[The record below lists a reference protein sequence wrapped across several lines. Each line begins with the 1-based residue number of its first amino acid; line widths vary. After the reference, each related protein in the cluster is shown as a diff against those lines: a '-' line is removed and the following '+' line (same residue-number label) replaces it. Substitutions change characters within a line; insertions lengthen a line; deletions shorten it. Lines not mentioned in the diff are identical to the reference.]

1 MENNTYYLE
10 FLYNRHSDIV
20 WTSSILIIIG
30 CVIGIIGN
38 AIVIYFYF
46 FRIKE
51 RGERYFIP
59 WLAVVDLLGCIVLPI
74 NRVLTT
80 KFMYHFPGQT
90 TCRLLSFLNISFP
103 GISGHML
110 LLISIQR
117 YLLVCK
123 PIRPKMTRILKRL
136 SFGIVC
142 LVTVAYSSPLLFIK
156 RFLKTTV
163 VYMNLNITA
172 EVCTY
177 PEDLKPSLRAYTTIL
192 LVIVVTNILLAAGF
206 YIPVLKRISLLFRAK
221 KYKLKKIGSFNSNRG
236 SLYKASRAIV
246 LRNVRCNFIKMRNFN
261 KMQDIDI
268 TETVSNPSKR
278 SDEEAHNTTTAPI
291 TTMSDI
297 KMTENVSNSTKRS
310 DEEGLSTTTS
320 EGLSS
325 PTEKEPIKRETTSNH
340 RRITIMFFLILV
352 TYVLSYTPPVVLY
365 ILFYHLEDFTPL
377 TMTKAETAVWYYM
390 SGLLVLNHIINPL
403 IYGCFDKMFRS
414 QLRQSCQRKT

>member
-1 MENNTYYLE
+1 
-10 FLYNRHSDIV
+10 
-20 WTSSILIIIG
+20 
-30 CVIGIIGN
+30 
-38 AIVIYFYF
+38 
-46 FRIKE
+46 
-51 RGERYFIP
+51 
-59 WLAVVDLLGCIVLPI
+59 
-74 NRVLTT
+74 
-80 KFMYHFPGQT
+80 
-90 TCRLLSFLNISFP
+90 
-103 GISGHML
+103 
-110 LLISIQR
+110 
-117 YLLVCK
+117 
-123 PIRPKMTRILKRL
+123 MTRIWKRL

-177 PEDLKPSLRAYTTIL
+177 SVDLKPSLRAYTTIL

-206 YIPVLKRISLLFRAK
+206 YIPVLKRISLLFSAK
-221 KYKLKKIGSFNSNRG
+221 KYKLKKGGSFNSNRG

-246 LRNVRCNFIKMRNFN
+246 LKNVRCHFIKMRNLN
-261 KMQDIDI
+261 KMQDINI
-268 TETVSNPSKR
+268 TETVSNPPIR
-278 SDEEAHNTTTAPI
+278 SDEEAHDTITAPI
-291 TTMSDI
+291 STMSDI

-320 EGLSS
+320 AGLSS
-325 PTEKEPIKRETTSNH
+325 PTEKEPIKRETTSSH